1 MYWILIIGLT
11 LLSVIVSS
19 RLTSKF
25 KEYSKIRLQGNL
37 TGKDIAEIMLK
48 KHDVLDVTVQCTDGF
63 LTDHYDPSRKVINL
77 SKDVYY
83 GDNIAAAAVAAHE
96 TGHAIQ
102 HAESYSWLQLRTS
115 LVPIVNFSSKW
126 VMWVLIAGILL
137 VNTFPSLLL
146 IGIILFGATTLF
158 SFVTLPVEINA
169 SNRAVNW
176 LGSVVASEQLPKAKH
191 ALKLVAY
198 TYVVAALSSLAT
210 LLHYVMIFLGNRD
223 DE

>member
-1 MYWILIIGLT
+1 MYWMIIIVLT

-25 KEYSKIRLQGNL
+25 KEYSKIKLQGNL
-37 TGKDIAEIMLK
+37 TGKDIAEMMLK
-48 KHDVLDVTVQCTDGF
+48 NHDIIDVSVQCTEGH
-63 LTDHYDPSRKVINL
+63 LTDHYNPTDKVINL
-77 SKDVYY
+77 SKEVYY
-83 GDNIAAAAVAAHE
+83 GNHIAAAAVAAHE

-102 HAESYSWLQLRTS
+102 HAEAYSWLQLRTS
-115 LVPIVNFSSKW
+115 LVPIVHFSSKW
-126 VMWVLIAGILL
+126 VMLVLIAGILL

-169 SNRAVNW
+169 SNRAINW
-176 LGSVVASEQLPKAKH
+176 LGNVVSYEQLPKAKH
-191 ALKLVAY
+191 ALKLAAY

-210 LLHYVMIFLGNRD
+210 LLHYVMIFLGSSND
-223 DE
+223 D

>member
-1 MYWILIIGLT
+1 MIIIVLT

-25 KEYSKIRLQGNL
+25 KEYSKIKLQGNL
-37 TGKDIAEIMLK
+37 TGKDIAEMMLK
-48 KHDVLDVTVQCTDGF
+48 NHDIIDVSVQCTEGH
-63 LTDHYDPSRKVINL
+63 LTDHYNPTDKVINL
-77 SKDVYY
+77 SKEVYY
-83 GDNIAAAAVAAHE
+83 GNHIAAAAVAAHE

-102 HAESYSWLQLRTS
+102 HAEAYSWLQLRTS
-115 LVPIVNFSSKW
+115 LVPIVHFSSKW
-126 VMWVLIAGILL
+126 VMLVLIAGILL

-169 SNRAVNW
+169 SNRAINW
-176 LGSVVASEQLPKAKH
+176 LGNVVSYEQLPKAKH
-191 ALKLVAY
+191 ALKLAAY

-210 LLHYVMIFLGNRD
+210 LLHYVMIFLGSSND
-223 DE
+223 D

>member
-191 ALKLVAY
+191 ALKLAAY

-210 LLHYVMIFLGNRD
+210 LLHYVMIFLGSSND
-223 DE
+223 D